1 MKVSY
6 YNSED
11 DYIKYIDSLSYM
23 FQKILNMVF
32 VAFLLFSCI
41 TTVFKNAQNNSLKII
56 LLQNSRDTH

>member
-32 VAFLLFSCI
+32 VAFLLFSYI

-56 LLQNSRDTH
+56 LLQKSRDTH